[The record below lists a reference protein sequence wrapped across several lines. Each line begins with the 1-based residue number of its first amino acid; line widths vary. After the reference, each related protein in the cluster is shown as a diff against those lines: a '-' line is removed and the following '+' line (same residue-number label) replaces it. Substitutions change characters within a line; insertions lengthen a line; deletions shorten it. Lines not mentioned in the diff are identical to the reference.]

1 MPGFRIATKLA
12 GIAVAGLIVS
22 APVSLAASP
31 QHHQNQYPYSK
42 AQSYY
47 SDDDDGYGVGNQAA
61 FPNTEDNSTK
71 CVNGYRYIRH
81 NYDWLKTTAETS
93 LPVRCR

>member
-1 MPGFRIATKLA
+1 MPRFRTTTRLA
-12 GIAVAGLIVS
+12 WIAVAGLILS

-31 QHHQNQYPYSK
+31 QHHQSQYPYSN
-42 AQSYY
+42 AQSYFD
-47 SDDDDGYGVGNQAA
+47 DDDDGYVGNQAA

-81 NYDWLKTTAETS
+81 NYDWFKTTA
-93 LPVRCR
+93 